1 MIQID
6 HLSKR
11 YGDLTVVDD
20 ISFSVPPGSVTGFLG
35 PNGAGKSTTLRCLT
49 GLTTPTQ
56 GSATVYGRPYRDL
69 PNPAMQV
76 GCLLDAGAQH
86 DGRTGREVLTLG
98 TMAMGLPRTRVDEV
112 LELVG
117 LTASEA
123 KKRVGTY
130 SLGMR
135 QRLGIGHALLGN
147 PRVLV
152 LDEPANGLDPQG
164 IHWMRW
170 LLRNFADAGGSV
182 LLSSHL
188 LHEVQQVADHIVMI
202 GQGRIVTQGSTTDLL
217 SSGQDLEQMFLQLTA
232 STARGA
238 VPGNPFATGGNPFG
252 AQDGGFAPQPNPFA
266 PQAPPGTM
274 QQPGPAPQGTNPF
287 TGQPNPQGPNPWAP
301 PQPASGGAHSPRQP
315 GGQVR
320 EMPPTESSRMEP
332 QDNSQQNGPVA

>member
-11 YGDLTVVDD
+11 YGDLSVVDD
-20 ISFSVPPGSVTGFLG
+20 ISFSVPAGSVTGFLG

-49 GLTTPTQ
+49 GLTRPTQ
-56 GSATVYGRPYRDL
+56 GSATIHGVDYRNL
-69 PNPAMQV
+69 PNPAMHV
-76 GCLLDAGAQH
+76 GCLLDAAAQH
-86 DGRTGREVLTLG
+86 DARTGREVLTLG
-98 TMAMGLPRTRVDEV
+98 AMAMGLPRTRVDEV

-123 KKRVGTY
+123 KKRLGTY

-202 GQGRIVTQGSTTDLL
+202 GQGRIVTQGSTAELL

-238 VPGNPFATGGNPFG
+238 VPGNPFGGPGNPFG
-252 AQDGGFAPQPNPFA
+252 GPDAGGPGGGGPGGGGFAPQGNPFA
-266 PQAPPGTM
+266 PGTPVAGGGHVPPHEPPMVQTHQA
-274 QQPGPAPQGTNPF
+274 GPAPQGTS
-287 TGQPNPQGPNPWAP
+287 PWAP
-301 PQPASGGAHSPRQP
+301 PPNTGAHTPQN
-315 GGQVR
+315 
-320 EMPPTESSRMEP
+320 PTDP
-332 QDNSQQNGPVA
+332 TQQNGPLA